1 MDFVA
6 IILGLVTFVAF
17 YALVEGLDRV

>member
-6 IILGLVTFVAF
+6 IILGLVAFVAF